1 MAMVREKHAITTSAL
16 RVRVRFQRWL
26 GKTGHQLKW
35 RFCSPLAI
43 RWLGRGEQ
51 MSRRPR
57 RNHTAAFKAKVAL
70 AALKGE
76 KTLSELAEQFDVH
89 ANQITQWKS
98 QLLEG
103 AAGVFGGEAKAGPAE
118 AAVDLKSLHAKIGQ
132 LALENDFLE
141 GALTKA
147 GLLSAKR

>member
-1 MAMVREKHAITTSAL
+1 
-16 RVRVRFQRWL
+16 
-26 GKTGHQLKW
+26 
-35 RFCSPLAI
+35 
-43 RWLGRGEQ
+43 

>member
-1 MAMVREKHAITTSAL
+1 
-16 RVRVRFQRWL
+16 
-26 GKTGHQLKW
+26 
-35 RFCSPLAI
+35 
-43 RWLGRGEQ
+43 

-103 AAGVFGGEAKAGPAE
+103 AAGVFGGESKPGPAE

-147 GLLSAKR
+147 GLLSARR

>member
-1 MAMVREKHAITTSAL
+1 
-16 RVRVRFQRWL
+16 
-26 GKTGHQLKW
+26 
-35 RFCSPLAI
+35 
-43 RWLGRGEQ
+43 

-57 RNHTAAFKAKVAL
+57 RNHTGAFKAKVAL

-76 KTLSELAEQFDVH
+76 KTLLELAQHFDVH

-118 AAVDLKSLHAKIGQ
+118 AAVDVKTLHAKIGQ
-132 LALENDFLE
+132 LTLENDFLE

>member
-1 MAMVREKHAITTSAL
+1 
-16 RVRVRFQRWL
+16 
-26 GKTGHQLKW
+26 
-35 RFCSPLAI
+35 
-43 RWLGRGEQ
+43 

-70 AALKGE
+70 AAVKGD
-76 KTLSELAEQFDVH
+76 KTLAELAEQFDIH
-89 ANQITQWKS
+89 PNQITQWKT

-103 AAGVFGGEAKAGPAE
+103 AVGVFGGEANADAATE
-118 AAVDLKSLHAKIGQ
+118 AVNIKTLHAKIGA
-132 LALENDFLE
+132 LALDNDFLE

>member
-1 MAMVREKHAITTSAL
+1 
-16 RVRVRFQRWL
+16 
-26 GKTGHQLKW
+26 
-35 RFCSPLAI
+35 
-43 RWLGRGEQ
+43 

-57 RNHTAAFKAKVAL
+57 RNHTGAFKAKVAL

-76 KTLSELAEQFDVH
+76 RTLLELAQQFDVH

-103 AAGVFGGEAKAGPAE
+103 AAGVFGGEAKAGSAE
-118 AAVDLKSLHAKIGQ
+118 AVVDLKSLHAKIGQ
-132 LALENDFLE
+132 LTLENDFLE

-147 GLLSAKR
+147 GLLSARR